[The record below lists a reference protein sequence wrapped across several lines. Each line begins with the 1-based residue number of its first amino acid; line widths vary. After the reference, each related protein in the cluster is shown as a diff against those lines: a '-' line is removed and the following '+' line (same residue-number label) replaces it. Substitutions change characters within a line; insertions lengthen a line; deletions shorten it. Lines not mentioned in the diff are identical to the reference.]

1 MFIFIGTELT
11 TMQEITRNIDDF
23 EKALLSLDQN
33 LASSIVS
40 ESLVH
45 RSLPEVCSEVITE
58 SLNRIGLGWEQGL
71 FSLSQVYMAGTMC
84 EKIIDEILPSNSKE
98 WKDQPKTAIGV
109 FEDYH
114 MLGKRIIYSSLRA
127 SGIKLLDLGGGL
139 SVDKTLELVKKHDIK
154 VLLLSVLMPPSALKI
169 ADLVKKLE
177 GQDIKIIVGGA
188 PFRFDSELGNEIGV
202 FATGRDS
209 ADALKLMHKIIGEKS

>member
-71 FSLSQVYMAGTMC
+71 FSLSQVYMAG
-84 EKIIDEILPSNSKE
+84 
-98 WKDQPKTAIGV
+98 
-109 FEDYH
+109 
-114 MLGKRIIYSSLRA
+114 
-127 SGIKLLDLGGGL
+127 
-139 SVDKTLELVKKHDIK
+139 
-154 VLLLSVLMPPSALKI
+154 
-169 ADLVKKLE
+169 
-177 GQDIKIIVGGA
+177 
-188 PFRFDSELGNEIGV
+188 
-202 FATGRDS
+202 
-209 ADALKLMHKIIGEKS
+209 